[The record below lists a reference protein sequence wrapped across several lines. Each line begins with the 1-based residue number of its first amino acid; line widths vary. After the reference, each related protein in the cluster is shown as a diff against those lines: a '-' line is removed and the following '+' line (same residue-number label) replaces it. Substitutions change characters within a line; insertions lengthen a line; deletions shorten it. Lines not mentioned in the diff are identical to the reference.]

1 MTEQDTI
8 DSGKAEITE
17 EDQMAIGRKVLGIV
31 QKAFGKLPSDDDQ
44 ARQTKIARRTV
55 KALAAAHLALEYVT
69 VRLRKEN
76 RGWVFL
82 NLDAHQIVATAFW
95 FWMQE
100 VEVSPEETYPETDI
114 GSKLLGFHQGL
125 SAARSATDAT
135 YLLEFQND
143 CEEIYTSSADRLL
156 EWVGDEDGDG
166 DAKAD

>member
-1 MTEQDTI
+1 MTEQNTI

-44 ARQTKIARRTV
+44 ARQTKIARSTV
-55 KALAAAHLALEYVT
+55 KAIAAAHQALEDET
-69 VRLRKEN
+69 ARLRKEN
-76 RGWVFL
+76 QGWVFL

-143 CEEIYTSSADRLL
+143 CEGIYTSSADRLL
-156 EWVGDEDGDG
+156 EWVDDEEGDG